1 VAEYR
6 GLLLDF
12 GHVILRTPF
21 ELDRVVDDQPANVAG
36 ATNAGLAAFR
46 FDVTDVPGSIH
57 LIREHLELDKS

>member
-21 ELDRVVDDQPANVAG
+21 ELHRVVDCRY
-36 ATNAGLAAFR
+36 GLAEN
-46 FDVTDVPGSIH
+46 IH
-57 LIREHLELDKS
+57 LIRKHLELD